1 MVDNFNRDCRLC
13 ASEASEAVAKI
24 KENLTE
30 SKPKYNSLR
39 PQYRAGG
46 EQAGHKLSFSSF
58 LNYLRGQGVKINEP
72 DKAKRRQ
79 ALLKDYALINLGTL
93 IMTIGVCFFKFPNN
107 FAMGGVTGF
116 SVVFARL
123 VPGISAEAT
132 TIVLNLV
139 FLAIGYIFLGRSFGF
154 RTTYST
160 LVMNL
165 LIIIYKKYFYLQR
178 PLTNQPLLE
187 LSFAVLLP
195 SIGGALLFYANGSSG
210 GTDVLAMLL
219 KRYSSVNIGS
229 ALVYSDFFITFSAFL
244 VFDIQT
250 VLLSIL
256 GMLARGSVVD
266 TVMNNLTLSKY
277 FIIVTTKPEIIG
289 DYITLVMHRGA
300 TLLKAEGY
308 FTGQEQ
314 SVFICAVSPYQA
326 GSMMRQIRKLDEH
339 AFILLTSTNEIL
351 GKGFKDNVH

>member
-13 ASEASEAVAKI
+13 ASEANQAIAKI

-30 SKPKYNSLR
+30 PKVKYSSLR
-39 PQYRAGG
+39 TKYRAGG

-58 LNYLRGQGVKINEP
+58 LNYLHGQGVKLNEP
-72 DKAKRRQ
+72 DQAKKRQ

-93 IMTIGVCFFKFPNN
+93 IMTLGVCFFKFPNN

-116 SVVFARL
+116 SVVFAKL
-123 VPGISAEAT
+123 VPNISAETT
-132 TIVLNLV
+132 TIILNLL

-165 LIIIYKKYFYLQR
+165 LIIVYKRYFYLTK

-256 GMLARGSVVD
+256 GMLARGSVID

-300 TLLKAEGY
+300 TLMKAEGY

-351 GKGFKDNVH
+351 GKGFKDNLH

>member
-1 MVDNFNRDCRLC
+1 MDNFNRDCRLC
-13 ASEASEAVAKI
+13 ASDADQVVAKI
-24 KENLTE
+24 KENLNE
-30 SKPKYNSLR
+30 KKPAYSSLR
-39 PQYRAGG
+39 SKYAKDG
-46 EQAGHKLSFSSF
+46 EKAGHKLSFNSF

-72 DKAKRRQ
+72 DKAKKRKE
-79 ALLKDYALINLGTL
+79 LIKDYALINLGTL

-116 SVVFARL
+116 SVVFAKL
-123 VPGISAEAT
+123 VPSISAEAT
-132 TIVLNLV
+132 TIVLNLL

-160 LVMNL
+160 LLMNI
-165 LIIIYKKYFYLQR
+165 LIVIYKKYFYLQH

-195 SIGGALLFYANGSSG
+195 SIGGSLLFYANGSSG

-219 KRYSSVNIGS
+219 KRYSSINIGS
-229 ALVYSDFFITFSAFL
+229 AFVYSDFFITFSSFL

-256 GMLARGSVVD
+256 GMLARGSVID
-266 TVMNNLTLSKY
+266 TVMNQLTLSKY
-277 FIIVTTKPEIIG
+277 FIIVTTKPGIIG

-300 TLLKAEGY
+300 TRMKAEGY

-351 GKGFKDNVH
+351 GKGFKENIH

>member
-1 MVDNFNRDCRLC
+1 MQDNFNRDCRLC
-13 ASEASEAVAKI
+13 ASEADEAVAKI
-24 KENLTE
+24 KENLSE
-30 SKPKYNSLR
+30 SRNKYHSLR
-39 PQYRAGG
+39 SQYAKGG
-46 EQAGHKLSFSSF
+46 AKEGSKLSINNF
-58 LNYLRGQGVKINEP
+58 LFHLKTEGVKLNEP
-72 DKAKRRQ
+72 DKKQRRKD
-79 ALLKDYALINLGTL
+79 LLKDYALINLGTL

-116 SVVFARL
+116 SVVFSRL
-123 VPGISAEAT
+123 VPGISAEST
-132 TIVLNLV
+132 TIVLNLF
-139 FLAIGYIFLGRSFGF
+139 FLVIGYVFLGRSFGF

-160 LVMNL
+160 LLMNL
-165 LIIIYKKYFYLQR
+165 LIIVYKHYFRLQR

-187 LSFAVLLP
+187 LCFAVLLP
-195 SIGGALLFYANGSSG
+195 SIGGSLLFYANGSSG

-219 KRYSSVNIGS
+219 KRYSSVNIGD
-229 ALVYSDFFITFSAFL
+229 ALVYSDFLITFSSFL

-300 TLLKAEGY
+300 TRMRAEGY

-326 GSMMRQIRKLDEH
+326 GSMMRQIRMLDEH

-351 GKGFKDNVH
+351 GKGFKDNLH